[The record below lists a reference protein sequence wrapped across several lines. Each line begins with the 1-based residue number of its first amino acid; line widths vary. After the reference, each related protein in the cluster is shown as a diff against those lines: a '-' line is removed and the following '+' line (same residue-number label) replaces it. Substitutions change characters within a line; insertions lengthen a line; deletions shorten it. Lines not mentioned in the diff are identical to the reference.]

1 MAQEKIGTFS
11 YKLRRLYG
19 VLFLILLVFQVIIT
33 NAVFLLI
40 GFGLMELDDTT
51 LQLYVGST
59 IAQISAWYYVLLS
72 RFFEQRSSV

>member
-19 VLFLILLVFQVIIT
+19 VLFLILLVFQVVIT
-33 NAVFLLI
+33 NAVFFLI

-59 IAQISAWYYVLLS
+59 IAQIFSLVLCVTKS
-72 RFFEQRSSV
+72 IF